1 MREDHT
7 SAMLRLY
14 REPSSGRLAW
24 YSRDFMSWKR
34 LGISKFRYVF
44 KEHARVNF

>member
-24 YSRDFMSWKR
+24 YSRDFLY
-34 LGISKFRYVF
+34 LGKDWEYLNLGMYSKNML
-44 KEHARVNF
+44 E